1 MWVWYLNIARAYI
14 TSHSRGNLA
23 SRDLLYPLSTFLST
37 SGLYTAVVR
46 RSLDD
51 HALVYVPRAP
61 SFELSDEL
69 DNAHVM
75 IAVLL
80 PAAGIEPMSRYQ
92 RTVLRR

>member
-1 MWVWYLNIARAYI
+1 M
-14 TSHSRGNLA
+14 
-23 SRDLLYPLSTFLST
+23 
-37 SGLYTAVVR
+37 R

-51 HALVYVPRAP
+51 HALVYVPRVP

-80 PAAGIEPMSRYQ
+80 PAAGIEPTSVPKNLLTTEALYHLATEVLIEFDKYFGSR
-92 RTVLRR
+92 VV